1 MTKQKTPKAPLDLAA
16 IRAQLAESRGQQYWR
31 SLEELANTEEFQDL
45 LHREFPRQAPVWLDS
60 VSRRNFLHLMGASL
74 ALAGLS
80 ACTRQPTELI
90 VPYVKPP
97 ESLLPGK
104 PQFYATAVVLNGV
117 ATGVLVESHMGRPT
131 KIEGNPQHPGSLGGT
146 DVFTQGTILT
156 MYDPDRSQVVT
167 NARRITTW
175 DFFLNAVKP
184 SLDQQRLKQ
193 GAGLRVLTEAV
204 TSPTLASQLQ
214 TLLTEFPEA
223 RWHQYEPTGRD
234 AVHAGARLAFGEA
247 VDPRYDFHKADV
259 ILSLDADFLF
269 SMPGGLRYTRDFTA
283 RRKVRDEHGGMN
295 RLYVVESSPSITGAM
310 ADHRLPVRANEVEAF
325 ARAVAKE
332 LGIADVQTGQGSE
345 GTNYNKWITALVRDL
360 QNHRGSSLVV
370 AGDQQPAIVHALA
383 HAMNA
388 ALGNVGS
395 TVVYTEPIQA
405 NPVDSVESLRA
416 LVQDMEAGKVELLVI
431 LGGNPVYTAPP
442 DLGFAKHLEKVPL
455 RIHCSMY
462 EDETAAL
469 CHWHIPE
476 THSLESWGDARAY
489 DGTITIIQP
498 LIAPLYSG
506 KSLHEVVAALLGQAG
521 SGYDIVRKY
530 WEGQHPGEDFE
541 RFWRRSLH
549 DGLVSDTALPAKE
562 VTLKSIDWTSKKTE
576 TKTASPLELIFRPDP
591 TVWDGRFANNGWLQE
606 LPKPISKLT
615 WDNAAMVS
623 PALAERMRLANY
635 DVVELRYRDQS
646 VRAPIWIVPGH
657 PDNAVTAHLGYG
669 RTHAGRVGGGMG
681 FNAYALRMSDT
692 PWFGAGV
699 EMRKTGDRYPLS
711 CPQDQYTMDGRH
723 VVRVGTLEEFH
734 HHPEFVHEMAEDPAP
749 EETLYEPVK
758 YEGHAWGMSIDIG
771 SCIGCNACS
780 IACQAENNI
789 PVVGKEQV
797 ERGRSM
803 HWIRVDRYYSGGL
816 DNPETYHQ
824 PVPCMQCENAPCEPV
839 CPVGATVHNKE
850 GLNDMVYNRCVGTRY
865 CSNNCPYKV
874 RRFNFLLFQDW
885 YTPTFKMQRNPN
897 VTVRSRGVME
907 KCTYCVQRI
916 NAARITAEKEDRQ
929 IREGEIVTACQAA
942 CPAEAITFGDINDPN
957 SRVAK
962 LKATP
967 LNYGLLTDL
976 NTRPRT
982 TYLARLKNPNPEIEN
997 V

>member
-1 MTKQKTPKAPLDLAA
+1 MTTHKTTKTPLDLAA
-16 IRAQLAESRGQQYWR
+16 IRAHLAESRGQQYWR

-45 LHREFPRQAPVWLDS
+45 LQREFPRHASVWPDS

-104 PQFYATAVVLNGV
+104 PQFYATAVLLNGV
-117 ATGVLVESHMGRPT
+117 ASGVLVESHMGRPT
-131 KIEGNPQHPGSLGGT
+131 KIEGNPQHPASLGGT

-156 MYDPDRSQVVT
+156 MYDPDRAQVVS

-175 DFFLNAVKP
+175 DFFLAAVKP

-193 GAGLRVLTEAV
+193 GAGLRVLTETV

-214 TLLTEFPEA
+214 TLLKEFPEA
-223 RWHQYEPTGRD
+223 RWHQYEPVGRD
-234 AVHAGARLAFGEA
+234 AVHAGARLAFGEE
-247 VDPRYDFHKADV
+247 VDPRYNFNKADV
-259 ILSLDADFLF
+259 ILALDADFLF
-269 SMPGGLRYTRDFTA
+269 SMPGGVRYIRDFTA
-283 RRKVRDEHGGMN
+283 KRKVRDEHGEMN

-310 ADHRLPVRANEVEAF
+310 ADHRLPLRASEIESF

-332 LGIADVQTGQGSE
+332 LGIANVQTGQWNE
-345 GTNYNKWITALVRDL
+345 GANYGKWISALVRDL
-360 QNHRGSSLVV
+360 QKHRGTSLVI
-370 AGDQQPAIVHALA
+370 AGDHQPAIVHALA
-383 HAMNA
+383 HAIND
-388 ALGNVGS
+388 ALGNVGA
-395 TVVYTEPIQA
+395 TVVYTEPVQA
-405 NPVDSVESLRA
+405 GSAESIESLRA
-416 LVQDMEAGKVELLVI
+416 LVKDLEAGKVEFLVI
-431 LGGNPVYTAPP
+431 LGGNPVYTAPA
-442 DLGFAKHLEKVPL
+442 DLRFAEHLEKVPL
-455 RIHCSMY
+455 RVHCSLY
-462 EDETAAL
+462 EDETAAF

-476 THSLESWGDARAY
+476 THSLEAWSDARAY
-489 DGTITIIQP
+489 DGTVTIVQP
-498 LIAPLYSG
+498 LIAPLYGG
-506 KSLHEVVAALLGQAG
+506 KSLHEVVAALLGQTA

-530 WEGQHPGEDFE
+530 WQGQHTDGDFE
-541 RFWRRSLH
+541 RFWRKSLH
-549 DGLVSDTALPAKE
+549 DGLIEGTALPAKE
-562 VTLKSIDWTSKKTE
+562 VSLKSVDWAAKTDAKSTSTTE
-576 TKTASPLELIFRPDP
+576 IIFRPDP

-615 WDNAAMVS
+615 WDNAALVS
-623 PALAERMRLANY
+623 PALAERMRLANSE
-635 DVVELRYRDQS
+635 VVELRYRDRS
-646 VRAPIWIVPGH
+646 MRAPVWIVPGH
-657 PDNAVTAHLGYG
+657 PDNAVTVHLGYG

-681 FNAYALRMSDT
+681 FNAYALRTSDA
-692 PWFGAGV
+692 PWFGSGV
-699 EMRKTGDRYPLS
+699 EIRKTGESYPLS
-711 CPQDQYTMDGRH
+711 CPQDQSTMDGRH
-723 VVRVGTLEEFH
+723 VVRTGTLEEFH
-734 HHPEFVHEMAEDPAP
+734 QHPEFVHEMGEDPAP
-749 EETLYEPVK
+749 DETLYPPVK
-758 YEGHAWGMSIDIG
+758 YEGNAWGMSIDVG
-771 SCIGCNACS
+771 SCIGCNACT
-780 IACQAENNI
+780 IACQAENSI

-797 ERGRSM
+797 ERGRIM

-885 YTPTFKMQRNPN
+885 YTPTLKMQRNPN

-916 NAARITAEKEDRQ
+916 NAARITAEKEDRR
-929 IREGEIVTACQAA
+929 IRDGEIVTACQAA

-962 LKATP
+962 LKATS
-967 LNYGLLTDL
+967 LNYGLLTEL